1 MIAILS
7 TDPVLYRMLQLEL
20 GRQKLTECPPAE
32 ATVWLFDLKSKPHP
46 MPRRPRGLT
55 VIGFGDPRDRRD
67 ADVYMPLPY
76 DTVELQTLLSQLAK
90 KGVEALPRLRHLPRL
105 LMVNDKK
112 IHLSPAEDAILSLL
126 FKAKGEAVPEAALLS
141 ALHGEAAT
149 NILQVHI
156 YRLRKKLAEEE
167 RIIKTVH
174 SKGYALCGEIES

>member
-32 ATVWLFDLKSKPHP
+32 ATVWLLDLKNKPHP

-55 VIGFGDPRDRRD
+55 VIGFGSQATARDTD
-67 ADVYMPLPY
+67 IHLPLPY
-76 DTVELQTLLSQLAK
+76 DTDELQTLLAQLARESY
-90 KGVEALPRLRHLPRL
+90 GTLPRLRHLPRL

-112 IHLSPAEDAILSLL
+112 IHLSPAEDAIVSLL
-126 FKAKGEAVPEAALLS
+126 FKAKGETVPEAALLAAMPS
-141 ALHGEAAT
+141 ETAT

-156 YRLRKKLAEEE
+156 YRLRKKLAEEG
-167 RIIKTVH
+167 RIIRTIH
-174 SKGYALCGEIES
+174 GKGYALCGEIEA